1 MDSSCRHLSGC
12 GTHSTTPATSR
23 VGNRQP
29 HLPNV
34 ERNRPRICRPEQP
47 GSRIPRPP
55 PTPSPRHQIYTLP
68 CLNKFQSSCHSNR
81 SHKFRRVLQN
91 DRRCCNNA
99 NKTQTTANNHA
110 SNTRNSPG
118 AHGSKGSYKAKSE
131 KKSAPFKQRRM
142 HTYAAVRGLCGCS
155 GGLCVVLPAC
165 HPVHFCLPSR
175 PL

>member
-1 MDSSCRHLSGC
+1 MVQPSCAFGC
-12 GTHSTTPATSR
+12 GTHSTAPATSR

-81 SHKFRRVLQN
+81 SHKFRRVLRN
-91 DRRCCNNA
+91 DRRCCNNTY
-99 NKTQTTANNHA
+99 KTATTAKQPTL

-118 AHGSKGSYKAKSE
+118 AHGSKGSWCERSSNASDLW
-131 KKSAPFKQRRM
+131 PRM
-142 HTYAAVRGLCGCS
+142 VATMGIVSNHAQSQVAGISRT
-155 GGLCVVLPAC
+155 
-165 HPVHFCLPSR
+165 CLT
-175 PL
+175 